1 MLVPRRGQDA
11 ARTEMTQLS
20 ASRLSHV
27 SAGRTRIVSGGIVVL
42 LHILVALALLLH
54 LKAAKQPALP
64 SRSMLLMSLKPA
76 APAAEMKAIAPT
88 RSFAPPAVSLTS
100 PLISVSPRGITV
112 PETVPAIS
120 GSGAAPSER
129 KTSKDLFSDEK
140 KEAFKRFFK
149 EQAIED
155 RRENAKAAGHRS
167 GIFAP
172 ILDRLFLEEAFERLL
187 LLVGE
192 EILGGLALGR
202 RRARTRDRWHRF
214 GNRDAAGRNADQGRC
229 QTDRRRR
236 KASGRSDGLHL
247 RGRRGRLQTHQKHGS
262 GGQRGLLCRLQMK
275 KKGQGDQDMQQYYDT
290 AAHNSRSSGR
300 HMGKTGSTQLR
311 HLGPRGVL
319 PPPRDQH
326 AAKRTCCQMPLHALV
341 VSVPPTALRSPR
353 RDARAGD
360 RRTAF
365 PARRGR

>member
-1 MLVPRRGQDA
+1 
-11 ARTEMTQLS
+11 MTQLS

-167 GIFAP
+167 GCDLFRKPGELAQPDEQTSNGIPRNFVPAFGVGIHAP
-172 ILDRLFLEEAFERLL
+172 ED
-187 LLVGE
+187 G
-192 EILGGLALGR
+192 
-202 RRARTRDRWHRF
+202 
-214 GNRDAAGRNADQGRC
+214 
-229 QTDRRRR
+229 
-236 KASGRSDGLHL
+236 KAYMEP
-247 RGRRGRLQTHQKHGS
+247 
-262 GGQRGLLCRLQMK
+262 C
-275 KKGQGDQDMQQYYDT
+275 
-290 AAHNSRSSGR
+290 N
-300 HMGKTGSTQLR
+300 
-311 HLGPRGVL
+311 
-319 PPPRDQH
+319 
-326 AAKRTCCQMPLHALV
+326 
-341 VSVPPTALRSPR
+341 
-353 RDARAGD
+353 
-360 RRTAF
+360 
-365 PARRGR
+365 